1 VVLAIGGTGIIACC
15 ILPCGVGMV
24 LPGPDPAVV
33 KAERERREA
42 RAKANAEEQ
51 ERKAKAAALE
61 RQAQEEKD
69 KKIEAWTMAE
79 KFITDRL
86 KSPSTASF
94 GKVLSGTYQDP
105 TTCVTKLEDG
115 DYLARGWVDSQNA
128 YGATVRVHFTAQV
141 RDHGD
146 GKWSLV
152 EEPTMVQR

>member
-1 VVLAIGGTGIIACC
+1 ML
-15 ILPCGVGMV
+15 M
-24 LPGPDPAVV
+24 PGPDPSEV

-42 RAKANAEEQ
+42 TAKANAEEH
-51 ERKAKAAALE
+51 ERKEKAALLE
-61 RQAQEEKD
+61 RQAQREKD

-86 KSPSTASF
+86 KSPSTANF
-94 GKVLSGTYQDP
+94 GKVLAGTYQDP

-115 DYLARGWVDSQNA
+115 DYVARGWVDSQNA
-128 YGATVRVHFTAQV
+128 FGATVRVHFTAQV
-141 RDHGD
+141 RDHGH